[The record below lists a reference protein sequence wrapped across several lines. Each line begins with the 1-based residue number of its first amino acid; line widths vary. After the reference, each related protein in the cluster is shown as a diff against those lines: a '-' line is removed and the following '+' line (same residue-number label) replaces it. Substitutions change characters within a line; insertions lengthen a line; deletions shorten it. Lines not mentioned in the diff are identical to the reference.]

1 MRFPFSPRW
10 MFVVALALS
19 WQHLIAQRSGSRPSG
34 PPNQPSSTMPGADSS
49 TARPLYVSGRVI
61 LEGGLKPTEPI
72 EIQRICSGLPRREG
86 FTNSKGEFQ
95 FQLGLS
101 MLQDASESDPN
112 NPTSTPLSRSRSSQ
126 PKQFQYQG
134 CELRASL
141 PGFQSTSVP
150 LHIEDD
156 FGEANV
162 GTIVLTR
169 MGNVEGST
177 ISLTSLAAPK
187 GARDAYERGRKAE
200 QQQRFSEAEKE
211 LNKAVELY
219 PQYAAAWDLLGTIHQ
234 DHPDLAIKE
243 FSASIAS
250 DKQFVNP
257 YFGMALIALKQK
269 RWADVQSFTEQV
281 LRLNAYA
288 FPLAHLYNS
297 AANYYLGH
305 IAAAEQSARRFQSLD
320 TNHRRPD
327 VSLLLADILEAKKD
341 YTGAAQE
348 LRLYLTLVPSSPH
361 TSEITADLHRL
372 EGLRPVKE
380 E

>member
-1 MRFPFSPRW
+1 
-10 MFVVALALS
+10 
-19 WQHLIAQRSGSRPSG
+19 
-34 PPNQPSSTMPGADSS
+34 
-49 TARPLYVSGRVI
+49 VSGKVI

-95 FQLGLS
+95 FQLGLA
-101 MLQDASESDPN
+101 MLQDASESDSN
-112 NPTSTPLSRSRSSQ
+112 NPASSTLSRSRSQ

-156 FGEANV
+156 FGESNV
-162 GTIVLTR
+162 GTIVLSR

-177 ISLTSLAAPK
+177 ISLTSLSAPK
-187 GARDAYERGRKAE
+187 EARDAYERGRKAE

-211 LNKAVELY
+211 LNKAVEIY
-219 PQYAAAWDLLGTIHQ
+219 PRYAAAWDLLGTIHQ

-257 YFGMALIALKQK
+257 YFGMALIALKQR
-269 RWADVQSFTEQV
+269 RWVDVQSFTEQV

-288 FPLAHLYNS
+288 FPLAHLYNG

-305 IAAAEQSARRFQSLD
+305 MDAAEQSARRFQSLD

-341 YTGAAQE
+341 YAGAAQE

-361 TSEITADLHRL
+361 SSEITADLHRL
-372 EGLRPVKE
+372 EGLRPAKPD
-380 E
+380 